1 MNLRSRQRGV
11 ALLVALLAV
20 ALAVILI
27 AALLDRGELTHA
39 RTRNQLRGAQAVAYS
54 EGMESYAAQILMR
67 DFDSGRSLD
76 TNADIWAFPLPPQEV
91 PGGVISATMRDLNGC
106 FNLNNLVAPRRS
118 DAVLWR
124 KRFGNLLRALEL
136 DPALAGAVS
145 DWIDADTDVDGEGGA
160 EDPAYLAQPIPYRAA
175 NRVFAHVSELRLV
188 RGIAG
193 EVYARLAPEVC
204 ALPPGSVLNL
214 NTATS
219 AVIMSIDSRITATLA
234 ERIRR
239 DGQAS
244 WSEIG
249 PALAELEQQ
258 GVTIAAPER
267 SGLGVS
273 SAYFLARGQI
283 VLDGIP
289 FAFSSVLE
297 RRAGVGVRVLARSRG
312 AEDSVPSGIMP

>member
-27 AALLDRGELTHA
+27 AALLDRGELTYS

-76 TNADIWAFPLPPQEV
+76 TNADIWALPLPPQQV
-91 PGGVISATMRDLNGC
+91 PGGAISATMRDLNGC
-106 FNLNNLVAPRRS
+106 FNLNNLIAPRRS

-145 DWIDADTDVDGEGGA
+145 DWIDPDSDVDAEGGA
-160 EDPAYLAQPIPYRAA
+160 EDSAYLAQPIPYRVA

-188 RGIAG
+188 RGVSG

-244 WSEIG
+244 WSEVG
-249 PALAELEQQ
+249 AALAELEQQ
-258 GVTIAAPER
+258 GVTITAPER
-267 SGLGVS
+267 IGLGVS
-273 SAYFLARGQI
+273 SAYFLARGEI
-283 VLDGIP
+283 VLDSIP

-297 RRAGVGVRVLARSRG
+297 RQTGVGVRVLARSRG
-312 AEDSVPSGIMP
+312 AEDSVPAGRVP